1 MLHVVNTAIVIEVT
15 TREEIAKT
23 AANMAISMNLL
34 RVQRSRSCAI
44 YNSLCLSKVLPT
56 ILSIPTVSIDE
67 YPSGSVEANP
77 RTACIENPSYFCS
90 FVTSWGGDEAYS

>member
-23 AANMAISMNLL
+23 AANMAISMN
-34 RVQRSRSCAI
+34 VQSCAI

-56 ILSIPTVSIDE
+56 TLSIPAVSFDE
-67 YPSGSVEANP
+67 YPSSSVEANP

-90 FVTSWGGDEAYS
+90 FVTSWGGDEAYR